1 MPRQNSNNLK
11 SVFLK
16 GIVFIF
22 ILIALFL
29 GVYLFQ
35 SNDNNLHVYFLNVG
49 QGDSIYVR
57 VGSDYDILV
66 DGGPDN
72 SVLSELGDVMPVWDR
87 EINLVILTHPHADHV
102 VGLIDV
108 LKRYKV
114 DEIISNDSPAA
125 TSEYMEWLKLIKE
138 KNIHLELAE
147 SGDIKSINE
156 KTTLKFLWPKESY
169 LNKSVND
176 QNETSVVAKLQY
188 NLFSVLLTGDVNED
202 IEKKI
207 MSEKENLESN
217 ILKIPHHGSAT
228 GINQNFLNL
237 SNPDI
242 AVVSVG
248 AKNKFG
254 HPAKPTLDKLEK
266 STIKILR
273 TDINGRIEIV
283 SDGMKF
289 WTKVE
294 KE

>member
-1 MPRQNSNNLK
+1 MPRQNPNNLK

-16 GIVFIF
+16 GTIFIF
-22 ILIALFL
+22 ILITLFL
-29 GVYLFQ
+29 GVYILQ
-35 SNDNNLHVYFLNVG
+35 PSDNNLHVYFLNVG

-57 VGSDYDILV
+57 IGSDYDILV

-102 VGLIDV
+102 AGLIDV

-114 DEIISNDSPAA
+114 DEIISNDSPAT
-125 TSEYMEWLKLIKE
+125 TSEYIEWLKLIKE
-138 KNIHLELAE
+138 KNIHLELVK

-188 NLFSVLLTGDVNED
+188 NLFSVLLTGDINED
-202 IEKKI
+202 VEKEI
-207 MSEKENLESN
+207 MSKKENLTSN

-228 GINQNFLNL
+228 GLHENFLRL
-237 SNPDI
+237 INPNI

-248 AKNKFG
+248 EKNRFG
-254 HPAKPTLDKLEK
+254 HPAKPTLQKLEHFN
-266 STIKILR
+266 IKILR
-273 TDINGRIEIV
+273 TDTDGRIEIV